1 MPHILSFVKMHLS
14 SREGAR
20 KFPFFCAWLVNVIMN
35 INCVYSI
42 KRQCVALHC
51 TDYWTK
57 VANHDVNL
65 KILPMRFAPVFFPR
79 LQLRWGSNG
88 SGNCHAF
95 RTGTAFSTKRRF
107 KQKYRSTWLSR
118 SDILHGYRR
127 KCWNLI
133 NLMNAQKRQHS
144 QGLKACCLL
153 VSANLTFCLELMSI
167 TAKRLCEQWAQ

>member
-1 MPHILSFVKMHLS
+1 MSLLDLCTNSALP
-14 SREGAR
+14 
-20 KFPFFCAWLVNVIMN
+20 FPWQAPLLAL
-35 INCVYSI
+35 
-42 KRQCVALHC
+42 RRALALLEPVAPASTVCRHQP
-51 TDYWTK
+51 
-57 VANHDVNL
+57 A
-65 KILPMRFAPVFFPR
+65 
-79 LQLRWGSNG
+79 
-88 SGNCHAF
+88 SGL
-95 RTGTAFSTKRRF
+95 AFSTKRRL

-167 TAKRLCEQWAQ
+167 TAKRLCEQ